1 MSLKRL
7 ADVFWC
13 WIDCVAVS
21 LGNRIDSIR
30 RLRHVRL
37 TEEETNSFKLELV
50 SSGKGA
56 SVVVERI
63 RMAEGR
69 VVGVPSQQAEVALRG
84 SQVELVL
91 RSDRFLLRRLDLPK
105 QAGEFLHGIIRSQL
119 DRLTPWDATHAAF
132 GWSAPVDIG
141 NGRIALTVI
150 ATARALLSPY
160 IEGLSNLGARLII
173 VSTIPRG
180 ADLDDAPIEILRHN
194 GTGATNISIVRHALA
209 AVLVLAALSMG
220 LATTAELIASGLD
233 AEKSDIMRRV
243 AERRLTPA
251 GDKLRSALSAQ
262 ILERRKHETPS
273 SVIVLDALSQILPDH
288 TYATELRLEGD
299 RLQVVGITRDA
310 PSLISLLEQSA
321 HFSRATFFAPTTRSP
336 DVPGERFHIEA
347 RIRPA
352 FTVQR

>member
-7 ADVFWC
+7 TDVFWC

-21 LGNRIDSIR
+21 LSNRIDSIR

-37 TEEETNSFKLELV
+37 TEDETNSFKLELV
-50 SSGKGA
+50 SSGKGP

-69 VVGVPSQQAEVALRG
+69 VVGVSSQQAEVALRG

-91 RSDRFLLRRLDLPK
+91 RSDRFLLRPLDLPK

-119 DRLTPWDATHAAF
+119 DRLTTWDATHAAF
-132 GWSAPVDIG
+132 GWSAPADIG

-173 VSTIPRG
+173 VSTIPRE
-180 ADLDDAPIEILRHN
+180 AELDDAPIEILRHN

-220 LATTAELIASGLD
+220 LATTAEQFIASGLD

-243 AERRLTPA
+243 AERRLAPA
-251 GDKLRSALSAQ
+251 GDRLRSALSAQ

-273 SVIVLDALSQILPDH
+273 SV
-288 TYATELRLEGD
+288 
-299 RLQVVGITRDA
+299 
-310 PSLISLLEQSA
+310 
-321 HFSRATFFAPTTRSP
+321 
-336 DVPGERFHIEA
+336 
-347 RIRPA
+347 
-352 FTVQR
+352 